1 MLQAWLHPEYK
12 WKSLSCPIPTLGMIA
27 QDPASLGEEAASLI
41 RWELIVAKV
50 LSIAGRF
57 SCFAT
62 SSFPISTLSLLCK
75 R

>member
-1 MLQAWLHPEYK
+1 
-12 WKSLSCPIPTLGMIA
+12 MIA

-41 RWELIVAKV
+41 RWELTVAKV
-50 LSIAGRF
+50 LSIPGRF

>member
-1 MLQAWLHPEYK
+1 
-12 WKSLSCPIPTLGMIA
+12 MIA

-41 RWELIVAKV
+41 RWGKLILAKV